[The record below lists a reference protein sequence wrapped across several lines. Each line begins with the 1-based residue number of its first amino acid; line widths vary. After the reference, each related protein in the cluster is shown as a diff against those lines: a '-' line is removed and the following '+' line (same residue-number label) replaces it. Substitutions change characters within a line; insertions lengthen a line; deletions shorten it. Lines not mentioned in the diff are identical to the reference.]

1 MRGAGFRFQSEQPI
15 TAVEMIR
22 PAFMF
27 EHFDI
32 EDLLTQ
38 IADVPDS
45 TFIIKD
51 LQHRYVL
58 VNQRFADTLG
68 LTIDDIIGKSDLDV
82 GIPSAAVF
90 GDSAKGIGG
99 FRELD
104 ELALAS
110 GASLRSRESGTVYR
124 SGDVPHSADTVRTPL
139 RDVHGDIVGLLV
151 RSRDVSQIE
160 ELERDL
166 LQNRA
171 TIAARDG
178 QLSVFDAIMAG
189 MMAGREVG
197 PLLEHIAR
205 ATVVC
210 TNADAAYVLMVHETA
225 DYLEFVTGVGPEHEA
240 LLGQRRYPNDS
251 MASKA
256 WGSNQTVFI
265 ADTDVAP
272 GMLQARWPSGTQLCA
287 VPLCS
292 GGGVTG
298 ILLAASS
305 PQSPDL
311 QPDIPPLEKLANL
324 ASIAV
329 DNAQSSEAAA
339 TELSRTRA
347 LSRLAEEAPGFA
359 DATEAYDSVC
369 RTLLEVLDA
378 DRASCLLVDGN
389 NVLNPHLSWLTGKD
403 GPERTPL
410 LPIDA
415 GDSIAGWC
423 VRMREPAV
431 VRRSEDNSRESPEV
445 HAFHRSADVGS
456 VACMPLA
463 YKDKSIGAL
472 IVARSRSRRDF
483 SESEVNVF
491 LTIVRQLCAMLQR
504 QELATAL
511 HYQAFHD
518 SLTLLPNRRRF
529 EASLQESLAD
539 ADMGSQSED
548 MHAVLF
554 LDLDG
559 FKTVNDT
566 LGHSVGDELLKHVA
580 RRLSGRLKM
589 HDVFAR
595 MGGDEFAVLL
605 KSIHKPADAIGVA
618 ERLRGA
624 MAAPFNIDGVRLK
637 MDTSVGLS
645 FFPHD
650 GQSGSELLRNA
661 DIAMYQAKKDGKGA
675 IRCFDSTLATR
686 SQNRA
691 RLELELGYAITNNEF
706 CLHYQPQ
713 VSATDGRVVGVEA
726 LVRWQ
731 HPKRGLLSPFHFIPV
746 AEETGLIKAIGSWVL
761 NEGVAQLAAWKDT
774 PHADLRMSI
783 NISAPQFLQ
792 VNFADKVLDTV
803 KRHEANP
810 EKLELEVTE
819 SVVMNDIDIVVQR
832 LDALRTTGIRIAI
845 DDFGTGYSSLS
856 CLQDL
861 PLDVLKIDRAF
872 VIRLQEEAGQHSLV
886 NTILLLAQGL
896 GLETIAE
903 GVETTEQLDKIV
915 ALGCDLIQ
923 GYYYAKPVCID
934 ELPATIGA
942 IHERTSPQA
951 DARAA

>member
-1 MRGAGFRFQSEQPI
+1 
-15 TAVEMIR
+15 
-22 PAFMF
+22 MF

-32 EDLLTQ
+32 EDLLAQ
-38 IADVPDS
+38 IADIPYS

-58 VNQRFADTLG
+58 VNQRFADSMG
-68 LTIDDIIGKSDLDV
+68 LSVDEIIGKTDV
-82 GIPSAAVF
+82 DIGIPSAAVF
-90 GDSAKGIGG
+90 GDSATGIGG

-104 ELALAS
+104 ESALAS
-110 GASLRSRESGTVYR
+110 GVSVRSRELGIIYR
-124 SGDVPHSADTVRTPL
+124 TGDSPHSADTLRTPL
-139 RDVHGDIVGLLV
+139 RDVHGDIAGLLV
-151 RSRDVSQIE
+151 RSRDISHIE

-166 LQNRA
+166 QQNRA
-171 TIAARDG
+171 TVAARDG
-178 QLSVFDAIMAG
+178 QLSVFDAILAG
-189 MMAGREVG
+189 MMARREVG

-205 ATVVC
+205 ATVAC
-210 TNADAAYVLMVHETA
+210 TTADAAYILMVHETS
-225 DYLEFVTGVGPEHEA
+225 DYLEFVAGVGPEYEA

-256 WGSNQTVFI
+256 WGSNLTVFV

-298 ILLAASS
+298 ILLAASGAE
-305 PQSPDL
+305 SPDL
-311 QPDIPPLEKLANL
+311 EPDIPPLEKLATL

-339 TELSRTRA
+339 AELSRTRA
-347 LSRLAEEAPGFA
+347 LSRLTETAPSFT

-369 RTLLEVLDA
+369 QTLLEVLDA
-378 DRASCLLVDGN
+378 NRASCLLVDKN
-389 NVLNPHLSWLTGKD
+389 EVLSPHLSWSKGKY
-403 GPERTPL
+403 GPERTAT
-410 LPIDA
+410 LPINA

-431 VRRSEDNSRESPEV
+431 VQRSDDDSRETPEV
-445 HAFHRSADVGS
+445 HAFYRTADVGS

-472 IVARSRSRRDF
+472 MVSRSRSRRDF

-491 LTIVRQLCAMLQR
+491 MTIVRQLCAMLER
-504 QELATAL
+504 QELARAL

-518 SLTLLPNRRRF
+518 SLTSLPNRRRF
-529 EASLQESLAD
+529 EADLQESLAD
-539 ADMGSQSED
+539 TDKGGKEEAL
-548 MHAVLF
+548 AVLF

-566 LGHSVGDELLKHVA
+566 LGHAVGDELLKHVA
-580 RRLSGRLKM
+580 RRLSGRLKK

-605 KSIHKPADAIGVA
+605 KSIRKPADAISVA

-624 MAAPFNIDGVRLK
+624 MAAPFNIDGVGLK
-637 MDTSVGLS
+637 IDTSVGLS

-650 GQSGSELLRNA
+650 GESCSELLRNA

-675 IRCFDSTLATR
+675 IRCFDPTLATS

-691 RLELELGYAITNNEF
+691 RLELELSYAITNNEF
-706 CLHYQPQ
+706 RLHYQPQ

-731 HPKRGLLSPFHFIPV
+731 HPTRGLLSPFHFIPV
-746 AEETGLIKAIGSWVL
+746 AEETGLIKAIGNWVL
-761 NEGVAQLAAWKDT
+761 NEGVAQLASWKDT
-774 PHADLRMSI
+774 PHANLRMSI

-792 VNFADKVLDTV
+792 TNFADGVLDTV

-819 SVVMNDIDIVVQR
+819 SVVMNDIDTVVQR

-934 ELPATIGA
+934 ELDAAIDA
-942 IHERTSPQA
+942 IHGRTSPEA